1 MRLHPSPLNALL
13 VFLGVCWF
21 LLFAHGGLAAQF
33 SGDDLMNLHGYL
45 GHTPVSLIVDNL
57 RYWSTSYRPL
67 GGLFYVLLYNWF
79 GFDPLPF
86 RMACFAILAL
96 NLGLL
101 WRFTFR
107 LSGAREVAF
116 LALLIAAYHA
126 WFVDLYYNTGTIYD
140 LLCYS
145 FYLGAFNLYMKARA
159 QRPTLSWRQLGTIS
173 ALYVCALN
181 AKEMAVSLPALLAA
195 YEVIYHGAALR
206 SGVSRWIRAEGRGV
220 LVTGLLT
227 LPYVAGKLLGAGS
240 LVENPAYRLAI
251 SPGRYLDTFHLY
263 LNPLLYQDHLFRDP
277 NTVQL
282 LLGMLALALWRRS
295 RPMLFAWFFL
305 LASLLPVAFI
315 AHYAAFFL
323 YVPMAGWA
331 LYTAETLVM
340 ARRLLATLLVRAAR
354 LDGTG
359 AQHLRTATVVAL
371 PPLLA
376 LFLAPCHQ
384 RESGKTLRIFESV
397 QPPSRQLSAQLLALQ
412 SGLPRGGRVLF
423 VGDPFAA
430 DNYLLLFLTRLVYRD
445 MSITVERLPLSQCPR
460 IQYGHYDAVF
470 RFQHGRLARAEGPLG
485 AAELQESPQPIR
497 GNPAVPPNT
506 NGPLLDGCARPLVS
520 PAPRNTVSTRFQS
533 EAPVSVMSPSSAKV
547 RACEHSWGLR
557 G

>member
-1 MRLHPSPLNALL
+1 MRLFSSPLNALL
-13 VFLGVCWF
+13 VFLGFCWL
-21 LLFAHGGLAAQF
+21 LLFAHGGLAAPF

-45 GHTPVSLIVDNL
+45 GRTPVSLIVDNL

-67 GGLFYVLLYNWF
+67 GGLFYVVLYNWF

-86 RMACFAILAL
+86 RVACFALLAL

-101 WRFTFR
+101 WRFTLR
-107 LSGAREVAF
+107 LSGARETAF

-126 WFVDLYYNTGTIYD
+126 WFVDLYYSTGTIYD

-145 FYLGAFNLYMKARA
+145 FYFGSFNFYLKARA
-159 QRPTLSWRQLGTIS
+159 QRPILSWRELGTVS
-173 ALYVCALN
+173 TLYVCALN
-181 AKEMAVSLPALLAA
+181 AKEMAVSLPASLAV
-195 YEVIYHGAALR
+195 YELIYHGLALR
-206 SGVSRWIRAEGRGV
+206 AGVGRWFRAEGRGV

-227 LPYVAGKLLGAGS
+227 LPYAAGKLLGAGS
-240 LVENPAYRLAI
+240 LLENPAYRLAI

-263 LNPLLYQDHLFRDP
+263 LNSLLYQEHLFRDP

-295 RPMLFAWFFL
+295 RPLLFAWFFL

-323 YVPMAGWA
+323 YLPMAGWA
-331 LYTAETLVM
+331 LYAAETLVM
-340 ARRLLATLLVRAAR
+340 TRGLLATLLVRTAS

-359 AQHLRTATVVAL
+359 ARRLRTATVVAL
-371 PPLLA
+371 PILLA
-376 LFLAPCHQ
+376 LFLAPCHR
-384 RESGKTLRIFESV
+384 RESGKTLQIFESV
-397 QPPSRQLSAQLLALQ
+397 QPPSRQLASQLLALRPD
-412 SGLPRGGRVLF
+412 LPRGGRVLF

-430 DNYLLLFLTRLVYRD
+430 DNYLLLFLTRLLYRD
-445 MSITVERLPLSQCPR
+445 MSISVERAPLSQDPR

-470 RFQHGRLARAEGPLG
+470 RFEHGHLVSATGPPG
-485 AAELQESPQPIR
+485 AAGLLESPHPVR

-506 NGPLLDGCARPLVS
+506 TEPGPDGCARPPSALRPHRVVS
-520 PAPRNTVSTRFQS
+520 PPDPNSRRRF
-533 EAPVSVMSPSSAKV
+533 P
-547 RACEHSWGLR
+547 
-557 G
+557 